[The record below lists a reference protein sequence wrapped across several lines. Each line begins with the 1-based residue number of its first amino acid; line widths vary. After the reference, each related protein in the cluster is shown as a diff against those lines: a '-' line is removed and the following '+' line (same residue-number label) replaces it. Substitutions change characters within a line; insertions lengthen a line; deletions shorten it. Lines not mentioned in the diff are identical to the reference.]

1 MAFPDGFQHIVREN
15 EPLAD
20 YTWLQ
25 IGGPARY
32 ICEPT
37 SVDELSKVVRACHT
51 NQHTIRVL
59 GGGSNLLISEA
70 GVDGVVLYLSAPA
83 FCQMKVD
90 GNRVICGGGAKLS
103 HLVSMCVGAGLAGL
117 ECLVGIPGSVGGA
130 LCGNA
135 GSMDGDI
142 GDSLQSVTLMTRE
155 GQIVHKQSGDII
167 FSHRKSS
174 LDELVLL
181 EASFKLEPTDARYLT
196 QRMQTLWILK
206 RSSQP
211 TGHARAIVPFVDPD
225 THSAS
230 ELIEQAGMR
239 GATEGLVHLSTEF
252 PNFLLASA
260 GATSEQVL
268 ALIERVRDAVF
279 QRCGVQLQSRL
290 AIW

>member
-1 MAFPDGFQHIVREN
+1 MAFPDGFEHIVREN

-25 IGGPARY
+25 IGGPARFL
-32 ICEPT
+32 CEPT
-37 SVDELSKVVRACHT
+37 TIDELRKVIKACSASH
-51 NQHTIRVL
+51 HTIRVL

-70 GVDGVVLYLSAPA
+70 GVDGVVLSLSAPA

-90 GNRVICGGGAKLS
+90 GSQVVCGGGAKLS
-103 HLVSMCVGAGLAGL
+103 HLVSLSVGAGLTGL

-142 GDSLQSVTLMTRE
+142 GDFLESVTLLTRSGE
-155 GQIVHKQSGDII
+155 IIQKPRGDIL

-181 EASFKLEPTDARYLT
+181 EARFKLEPTDVRYLT

-230 ELIEQAGMR
+230 DLIEQAGMR
-239 GATEGLVHLSTEF
+239 GATEGLVHLSSEF

-260 GATSEQVL
+260 GATSDHVL
-268 ALIERVRDAVF
+268 ALIDRVRDSVF